1 MLKFFRKIRQNLLK
15 ENHFSKYLLY
25 AIGEILLVVIGIL
38 IAVQINNWNEARKE
52 KIMERQILEAILDNL
67 VEDKENLN
75 HSIQCFEEAQRR
87 IERLI
92 VPSQISK
99 DSIAFYY
106 FRAYRF
112 EPYIPIRA
120 AFDRTIS
127 SGTFDL
133 IQDKKLTQK
142 IQRLYSFELTISDFQ
157 LSTLKENHSE
167 MRNLSKDYDVIEL
180 RDPGNSQSDT
190 SFAMAFNPDLT
201 LQLLEDDA
209 MKKLSKTYYANA
221 HMISNQYRHI
231 QSKNKAVQKE
241 IQTYLKN
248 Y

>member
-1 MLKFFRKIRQNLLK
+1 MLKYFRKIRQNLLK
-15 ENHFSKYLLY
+15 ENNISKHLFY
-25 AIGEILLVVIGIL
+25 AMGEILLVVIGIL
-38 IAVQINNWNEARKE
+38 IALQINNWNEARKD
-52 KIMERQILEAILDNL
+52 KIIERQILEAILDNL
-67 VEDKENLN
+67 VEDEASLN
-75 HSIQCFEEAQRR
+75 HSIQNFVEAQRR

-92 VPSQISK
+92 VPSQIPRN
-99 DSIAFYY
+99 SIAFFY

-133 IQDKKLTQK
+133 IQDKKLAQK

-157 LSTLKENHSE
+157 LSTLIENHSE
-167 MRNLSKDYDVIEL
+167 MRNLGKAYDIIEL
-180 RDPGNSQSDT
+180 RDPGNSQTDA

-209 MKKLSKTYYANA
+209 MKKLNKSYYANA
-221 HMISNQYRHI
+221 HMISNQYRFM
-231 QSKNKAVQKE
+231 QSKNKGVQKE

-248 Y
+248 H